1 MTALTYQ
8 KDAKAYRFS
17 LPNKIWGLKL
27 PPPAFSIL
35 AYLCYLNSHHRG
47 GAVPSV
53 DEIAALLHMSP
64 DMAEKQLDTLVK
76 RNLISPQMVPVF
88 SRKHAGK
95 FFSLPNEI
103 FSLDLG
109 HGAITVYAYL
119 LYCEDRSSHQ
129 CHPSYNTISATV
141 GLAVNT
147 VMKHIAKL
155 EDRQFITVERTSY
168 FDRQGMK
175 WNGNNCY
182 TILPIQAAMD
192 YCYQQQRNCKN
203 KAVFA
208 PVSRCVRLCREQ
220 REQIPARPIR
230 TDLGRLSRADGG
242 QNKGSRRNPAKRVRW
257 EKEEQRNERVFAH
270 LGGSEGYG
278 DSDDVKQDKHQ
289 ASSATLCSV
298 TSARSAGS
306 YGVFREFQSGVKIEG
321 VLSLLRSLS
330 LKAYT
335 HKKKVGVIP
344 RKGAHF
350 EQERK
355 ICPLSHS

>member
-8 KDAKAYRFS
+8 KDARAYRFS
-17 LPNKIWGLKL
+17 LPNEIWGLKL

-35 AYLCYLNSHHRG
+35 AYLCYLNSHHKG
-47 GAVPSV
+47 DAVPSV

-88 SRKHAGK
+88 SRKHTGK

-155 EDRQFITVERTSY
+155 EDRQFITVEHTSY

-182 TILPIQAAMD
+182 TILPIQEAVDHSCERQMVKPEEVTERQRVAEELQKQGRVRPCEPLCAALPGAARTD
-192 YCYQQQRNCKN
+192 TPQ
-203 KAVFA
+203 
-208 PVSRCVRLCREQ
+208 LCL
-220 REQIPARPIR
+220 AGFRPISEEPTR
-230 TDLGRLSRADGG
+230 T
-242 QNKGSRRNPAKRVRW
+242 KV
-257 EKEEQRNERVFAH
+257 E
-270 LGGSEGYG
+270 
-278 DSDDVKQDKHQ
+278 
-289 ASSATLCSV
+289 
-298 TSARSAGS
+298 AG
-306 YGVFREFQSGVKIEG
+306 
-321 VLSLLRSLS
+321 
-330 LKAYT
+330 
-335 HKKKVGVIP
+335 
-344 RKGAHF
+344 
-350 EQERK
+350 
-355 ICPLSHS
+355 

>member
-119 LYCEDRSSHQ
+119 LYCEDRS
-129 CHPSYNTISATV
+129 
-141 GLAVNT
+141 
-147 VMKHIAKL
+147 
-155 EDRQFITVERTSY
+155 
-168 FDRQGMK
+168 
-175 WNGNNCY
+175 W
-182 TILPIQAAMD
+182 ILL
-192 YCYQQQRNCKN
+192 R
-203 KAVFA
+203 
-208 PVSRCVRLCREQ
+208 
-220 REQIPARPIR
+220 
-230 TDLGRLSRADGG
+230 
-242 QNKGSRRNPAKRVRW
+242 RW
-257 EKEEQRNERVFAH
+257 E
-270 LGGSEGYG
+270 
-278 DSDDVKQDKHQ
+278 
-289 ASSATLCSV
+289 
-298 TSARSAGS
+298 
-306 YGVFREFQSGVKIEG
+306 
-321 VLSLLRSLS
+321 
-330 LKAYT
+330 
-335 HKKKVGVIP
+335 
-344 RKGAHF
+344 
-350 EQERK
+350 
-355 ICPLSHS
+355 

>member
-182 TILPIQAAMD
+182 TILPIQEAVDHSYERQMVKLEEVTER
-192 YCYQQQRNCKN
+192 QRVAEELQK
-203 KAVFA
+203 
-208 PVSRCVRLCREQ
+208 Q
-220 REQIPARPIR
+220 
-230 TDLGRLSRADGG
+230 G
-242 QNKGSRRNPAKRVRW
+242 RVRPC
-257 EKEEQRNERVFAH
+257 EPLCAALPGAANRYRPGLFERIWVA
-270 LGGSEGYG
+270 
-278 DSDDVKQDKHQ
+278 
-289 ASSATLCSV
+289 
-298 TSARSAGS
+298 
-306 YGVFREFQSGVKIEG
+306 FRELTEDKIRAPAETQRSGFGGKR
-321 VLSLLRSLS
+321 RSS
-330 LKAYT
+330 EMNEFSPIWVEARDMET
-335 HKKKVGVIP
+335 
-344 RKGAHF
+344 AMT
-350 EQERK
+350 
-355 ICPLSHS
+355 

>member
-8 KDAKAYRFS
+8 KDARAYRFS
-17 LPNKIWGLKL
+17 LPNEIWGLKL

-35 AYLCYLNSHHRG
+35 AYLCYLNSHHKG
-47 GAVPSV
+47 DAVPSV

-88 SRKHAGK
+88 SRKHTGK

-155 EDRQFITVERTSY
+155 EDRQFITVEHTSY

-182 TILPIQAAMD
+182 TILPIQEAVDHSYERQMVKLEEVTER
-192 YCYQQQRNCKN
+192 QRVAEELQKQGRVRPCEPLCGFAGTRESKDSDPGVLERFWPAFRCAESGAGE
-203 KAVFA
+203 KHWRFSA
-208 PVSRCVRLCREQ
+208 PV
-220 REQIPARPIR
+220 PI
-230 TDLGRLSRADGG
+230 TA
-242 QNKGSRRNPAKRVRW
+242 
-257 EKEEQRNERVFAH
+257 
-270 LGGSEGYG
+270 
-278 DSDDVKQDKHQ
+278 
-289 ASSATLCSV
+289 
-298 TSARSAGS
+298 ARSADC
-306 YGVFREFQSGVKIEG
+306 
-321 VLSLLRSLS
+321 
-330 LKAYT
+330 
-335 HKKKVGVIP
+335 
-344 RKGAHF
+344 RKGLQGLGNGADY
-350 EQERK
+350 RTPK
-355 ICPLSHS
+355 VL